1 MTFNAQLYTI
11 HVTMESGSVFPAV
24 YALLPSKSTEC
35 YTLMWETIFYEVR
48 LLVDGPRQMGP
59 LENLGVANWVPAD
72 WAPECVLT
80 ANPGPLITHIPLE
93 LLSPY
98 TENRDPE
105 L

>member
-1 MTFNAQLYTI
+1 MLHSDVGDNI
-11 HVTMESGSVFPAV
+11 
-24 YALLPSKSTEC
+24 C
-35 YTLMWETIFYEVR
+35 EVR
-48 LLVDGPRQMGP
+48 LLVDGPRHMGP

-72 WAPECVLT
+72 WAPECVIT
-80 ANPGPLITHIPLE
+80 GNPGPLITHIPLE